1 MRILIVE
8 DERELARTLARAI
21 QEAGMAAEV
30 AFDGERGLQLA
41 REEGFDALVLDLLLP
56 RRHGLDVLR
65 EVKVARPGLPVL
77 VLTALS
83 DVDDVVKGL
92 DRGADDYLTKPFA
105 LAELLARLRAI
116 LRRGRL
122 PSSLVRVADLEL
134 DLAARS
140 VRRGGRPI
148 DLTAREFALLQLL
161 VHHPGQ
167 VLSRGEIGA
176 HLIDREFEETS
187 NMIDVSICGLRS
199 KLGEPDLI
207 RTVRGAGYSLAT
219 EPGA

>member
-1 MRILIVE
+1 MRILLVE

-30 AFDGERGLQLA
+30 ALDGERGLQLA

-65 EVKVARPGLPVL
+65 EVKAARPALPVL

-83 DVDDVVKGL
+83 DVDDVVAGL

-134 DLAARS
+134 DLAART

-148 DLTAREFALLQLL
+148 DLTAREFALLELL
-161 VHHPGQ
+161 LHHPGQ

-176 HLIDREFEETS
+176 CLIDREFEATS
-187 NMIDVSICGLRS
+187 NMIDVSICGLRG

-207 RTVRGAGYSLAT
+207 RTVRGAGYCLARET
-219 EPGA
+219 TA